1 MSYKEHLTKMEIYV
15 DAKDLKC
22 IRCNKITNT
31 EDGVMMPFNPGE
43 YEFYCWNCVEE
54 IYEELEGAME

>member
-1 MSYKEHLTKMEIYV
+1 M
-15 DAKDLKC
+15 
-22 IRCNKITNT
+22 RCNKITKT
-31 EDGVMMPFNPGE
+31 EDGVLMPFNPGE